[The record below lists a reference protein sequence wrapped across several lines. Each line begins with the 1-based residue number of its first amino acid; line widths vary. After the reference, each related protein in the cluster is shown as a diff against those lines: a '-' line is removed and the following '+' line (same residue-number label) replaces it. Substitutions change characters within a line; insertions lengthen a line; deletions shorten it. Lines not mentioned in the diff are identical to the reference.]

1 MKRLALVL
9 SVATALLIGPTPTS
23 AQLTNGPLPNAN
35 QTLNVNQPATANASA
50 QPKQREY
57 VRPTLKPLL
66 LVPLALLLYFLYERL
81 SAKDKP

>member
-1 MKRLALVL
+1 MKRLAFVL
-9 SVATALLIGPTPTS
+9 STTAALLIGPTPTA
-23 AQLTNGPLPNAN
+23 AQLTNGQLQNAN
-35 QTLNVNQPATANASA
+35 QTLNGNQPTAANTSA

-57 VRPTLKPLL
+57 VPATLKPLL